1 MEKQLSKKIKFNK
14 KAIRDYIFII
24 FGGAVMAIGIG
35 VFLVDARVVPGGVSG
50 LSMAL
55 YYLTN
60 GFLPIGITIWIL
72 NIPLFIWGVK
82 ELGPQFGART
92 FVGFTSNS
100 FFIDFFRGE
109 LPGMN
114 FIHLQKTETILQLR
128 QNDFLFLIL
137 IGAALLGI
145 GLGIVFKFRGSTAG
159 SDIVAAIM
167 QKRFGVKP
175 GMAIMIIDF
184 FVICLAGLVIDLKGL
199 GGDRSAT
206 TLTLYALFL
215 LFVSSRL
222 VDAIIDGFDY
232 ARAAY
237 IISDKND
244 EIADV
249 IMNDFSRGATAIK
262 ARGLYRNVERE
273 ILVTVVAL
281 RELGKLTSIIKQI
294 DPQAFVTVNNVHEVL
309 GEGFRKR
316 I

>member
-1 MEKQLSKKIKFNK
+1 MKDQSSKKIFINK
-14 KAIRDYIFII
+14 KALRDYFFII
-24 FGGAVMAIGIG
+24 IGGAIMAIGIG

-55 YYLTN
+55 YYLTD
-60 GFLPIGITIWIL
+60 GFLPIGITIWFL

-82 ELGPQFGART
+82 ELGPQFGTRT
-92 FVGFTSNS
+92 FVGFTSS
-100 FFIDFFRGE
+100 SIFIDFFRGE
-109 LPGMN
+109 LPGLN
-114 FIHLQKTETILQLR
+114 FFQLQNSNTILRLQ
-128 QNDFLFLIL
+128 QDDFLFLIL

-145 GLGIVFKFRGSTAG
+145 GLGVVFKFRGSTAG

-184 FVICLAGLVIDLKGL
+184 FVICLAGLVIELKDL
-199 GGDRSAT
+199 GGERSAM

-215 LFVSSRL
+215 LFVSGRL
-222 VDAIIDGFDY
+222 VDVIIDGFDY

-244 EIADV
+244 EIAKV
-249 IMNDFSRGATAIK
+249 IMNDFSRGATALK
-262 ARGLYRNVERE
+262 GRGLYRNIDRE

-294 DPQAFVTVNNVHEVL
+294 DPNAFVTVNNVHEVL